1 MLHIQSNG
9 GVYAGQDP
17 AAQYIKSIFEFLGFE
32 DIHQV
37 FIEGQ
42 SADPSQ
48 SQVIFEEA
56 MAKIDQ
62 ILELLKTGS

>member
-1 MLHIQSNG
+1 
-9 GVYAGQDP
+9 
-17 AAQYIKSIFEFLGFE
+17 KSIFEFLGFE

-48 SQVIFEEA
+48 SQAIFEEA
-56 MAKIDQ
+56 IAKIDQ
-62 ILELLKTGS
+62 ILESY